1 MDKIELLK
9 EFIEGRRAAYQEE
22 LASAETDVERFVFS
36 ELVSVMNQLSDI
48 IGED

>member
-1 MDKIELLK
+1 MEKLELLK
-9 EFIEGRRAAYQEE
+9 EFVEGRLTAYQEE
-22 LASAETDVERFVFS
+22 LLLAETDVERFVYS